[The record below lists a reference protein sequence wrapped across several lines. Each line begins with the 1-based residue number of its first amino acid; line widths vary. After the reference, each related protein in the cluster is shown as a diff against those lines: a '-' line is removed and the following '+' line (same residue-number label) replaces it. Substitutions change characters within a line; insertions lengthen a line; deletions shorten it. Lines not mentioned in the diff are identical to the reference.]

1 MQVIVGITG
10 ASGSIIGLRLLEIL
24 KEKNVT
30 THVIVSEVGK
40 KILEMETGRGID
52 YVKRLASYYYNNSDL
67 FAPLSSGSFC
77 TEGMVIAP
85 CTMKTLAAIVHGYSD
100 SLITRAADV
109 CLKQDKKLILVPR
122 ESPLNSIH
130 LKNLASARDS
140 GAIII
145 PPLLSFYH
153 KPKSIDDLIDFVVG
167 KILDS
172 LGVEHKLYER
182 WEQK

>member
-10 ASGSIIGLRLLEIL
+10 ASGSIIGLRLLEVL

-30 THVIVSEVGK
+30 THVIVSEIGK
-40 KILEMETGRGID
+40 KILETETGRDIN
-52 YVKRLASYYYNNSDL
+52 YVKRLATNYYSNSDL
-67 FAPLSSGSFC
+67 FAPLSSGSFS
-77 TEGMVIAP
+77 TDGMVVAP
-85 CTMKTLAAIVHGYSD
+85 CSMKTLAAIAHGYSD

-130 LKNLASARDS
+130 LKNLVSARDS

-145 PPLLSFYH
+145 PPILSFYH

-172 LGVEHKLYER
+172 MGVEHELYER
-182 WEQK
+182 WSQK